1 MKTEPTIEEKR
12 RLVKADKMIALN
24 SLDRP
29 QLLNLTRALTSLL
42 VDLASDEQ
50 ITEDWNKIYRPIWTQ
65 AMKDIHKD

>member
-1 MKTEPTIEEKR
+1 MRTEPTIEEKR
-12 RLVKADKMIALN
+12 RLVRADKMIALN
-24 SLDRP
+24 SLDQP

>member
-1 MKTEPTIEEKR
+1 
-12 RLVKADKMIALN
+12 MIALN
-24 SLDRP
+24 SLDQP

-42 VDLASDEQ
+42 VDLASDDQ

>member
-1 MKTEPTIEEKR
+1 MRTEPTIEEKR
-12 RLVKADKMIALN
+12 RLVRADKMIALN
-24 SLDRP
+24 SLDQP
-29 QLLNLTRALTSLL
+29 QLFNLTRALTSLL